1 MKFTTIKTTA
11 LFILLIA
18 STIVSCSSD
27 DNESIPP
34 CTETLWY
41 QDLDLD
47 GLGNPNVSI
56 SSCTQPNGYVA
67 NNTDTDDDVIFV
79 STTNYLSLALNN
91 NWIYDVTTDDGT
103 NPTTSSV
110 DDITVDE
117 TSTINSNEYYGMT
130 SSIGST
136 GTMSQ
141 LFDQNFF
148 RVDNGISYI
157 QGGFT
162 LPLSNFGGTDLTINL
177 DDAKLIDETASS
189 GTVLTSLS
197 DVTTQT
203 IGGFDLDIA
212 YTFKTVQRET
222 LASHTVGTET
232 YNGIIKSDIVLSIKV
247 TTEVTIGIPIVVTIL
262 DTQDILT
269 INNFYANNIGLVDS
283 DTTFTYSLE
292 DLSTFGITL
301 PFPDTATIITAQEIT
316 AYTIN

>member
-1 MKFTTIKTTA
+1 MRFSTIKTTTLLI
-11 LFILLIA
+11 LFIA
-18 STIVSCSSD
+18 TTIISCSSD
-27 DNESIPP
+27 DDSSSP

-56 SSCTQPNGYVA
+56 SSCTQPDGYLA
-67 NNTDTDDDVIFV
+67 DNTDTDDTAIFV
-79 STTNYLSLALNN
+79 STTNYLSFALNN

-117 TSTINSNEYYGMT
+117 TSTINSNEYFGMS

-148 RVDNGISYI
+148 RVDNGVSYM

-177 DDAKLIDETASS
+177 DDAKLIDETKAS
-189 GTVLTSLS
+189 GTVLTSQS
-197 DVTTQT
+197 DITAQT
-203 IGGFDLDIA
+203 IGGFDLDIT
-212 YTFKTVQRET
+212 YTFKTIQREI

-232 YNGIIKSDIVLSIKV
+232 YNDIIKSDIVLSIKV
-247 TTEVTIGIPIVVTIL
+247 TTEVNVGVPIVVTIL

-283 DTTFTYSLE
+283 NTTFTYTLE